1 MKYLITLL
9 PLSFLAFS
17 LAAKPDPR
25 QSETRKPDTR
35 QFEQAKPEP
44 RKFPKHWGRPPEIQ
58 TRDMVRLPGK
68 FGMGSSTLAKWIAE
82 NIKRDINKDKPETE
96 KPKPPV
102 RPQPPKEVKEK
113 IDSYKET
120 QKELESGLKKK
131 LKDLGEKPSRE
142 LVRKT
147 VDTYRKENK
156 DIIESQKEL
165 GKKIHEWQKDSR
177 PERPKKPEPTP
188 EIKAKIKE
196 VKEKEKEMHEIKKS
210 FHETLKSTKDMTK
223 EQREEVIK
231 DFKEKNADKHK
242 AIKDAQKELQ
252 KEIRKLKQTGERR
265 Q

>member
-1 MKYLITLL
+1 MKYLAILL
-9 PLSFLAFS
+9 SLSFSAFYVNANPS
-17 LAAKPDPR
+17 KEKPQIEKPKPQKNFPR
-25 QSETRKPDTR
+25 
-35 QFEQAKPEP
+35 
-44 RKFPKHWGRPPEIQ
+44 HWGHPPKIQ
-58 TRDMVRLPGK
+58 VRDQVKLPAK
-68 FGMGSSTLAKWIAE
+68 FGFGSSTLAKWISD
-82 NIKRDINKDKPETE
+82 NLKRDIEKGKPDSE

-102 RPQPPKEVKEK
+102 KPKPPAKPQPPKEVKEK

-252 KEIRKLKQTGERR
+252 KQIRELKQTGDRR